1 MSMTLKEAFRYQNKI
16 GSLTAEALGILG
28 KEKNVTKVQKT
39 TLQSKV
45 VSGAEDVTVVEIPD
59 TDFGDNITEIVSM
72 VMFLLGEREKLTYA
86 IREAKAGMAVDFD
99 GEVALN
105 TKRQEVAKV
114 LQQMNEIRS
123 SEVVYSGA
131 GTGFKFNSDGNQ
143 VSYRCDLKKVVSIN
157 FDRNKT
163 RSYASGL
170 TKKADKISAEL
181 DRAMVNTEV
190 NYEAP
195 FDVNCSFA
203 EVLAWHMEQAK

>member
-1 MSMTLKEAFRYQNKI
+1 MTMKEAFRYQNKL
-16 GSLTAEALGILG
+16 GSLTSEGLGILG

-45 VSGAEDVTVVEIPD
+45 VAGAEDVTVVEIAD
-59 TDFGDNITEIVSM
+59 SDFADQINEVVALM
-72 VMFLLGEREKLTYA
+72 MFLLDEREKLTYA

-105 TKRQEVAKV
+105 TKRQEIAKV

-123 SEVVYSGA
+123 SEVVYAGG
-131 GTGFKFNSDGNQ
+131 GTGYKFNSDGNQ

-170 TKKADKISAEL
+170 TKKADKISSEL
-181 DRAMVNTEV
+181 DKAMVNTEV

-195 FDVNCSFA
+195 FDVNSSFA